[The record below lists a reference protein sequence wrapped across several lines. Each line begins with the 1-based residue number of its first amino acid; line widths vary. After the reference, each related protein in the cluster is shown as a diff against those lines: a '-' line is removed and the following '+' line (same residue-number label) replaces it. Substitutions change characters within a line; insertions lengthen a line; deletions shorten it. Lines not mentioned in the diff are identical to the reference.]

1 MRHVRVTVSEESRE
15 RVIEVLED
23 ADVEYTVTEETSDR
37 GVSHVF
43 TFPVRTDEVEGIL
56 DGLKETGV
64 GEEGN
69 GSIIITEAQAVVSEG
84 FEEGDEVEEKDEN
97 SDERIARDELKA
109 TADGLSR
116 STRNYV
122 VFTVVSAVVATAG
135 MLQNSAAVVV
145 GSMVIAPLIGP
156 AMASS
161 VGSVLKDDELFYN
174 GVKTQ
179 FVGVGVAVAS
189 ATVFAV
195 LARLAVAPE
204 LDLLVVEQVAERVNP
219 GLLAL
224 AVALGAGVAGALS
237 LTSGASAALVGVM
250 IAVALIPPAAVVGLG
265 VAYER
270 FAVAASAG
278 VLVLVNLLSIN
289 LAALVVLWAKG
300 YRPEKWYDEKPARRV
315 TQKRVVA
322 LTLVVLVLS
331 AFLVVSTVNERSRGE
346 FEEDVEDHIEALDAD
361 ADVEFA
367 YSTGFFSSSPE
378 RVTVYTDEAEVGEVA
393 TAVSRTTDAAVE
405 VVVVSREVE
414 RVQTTGSETTR

>member
-1 MRHVRVTVSEESRE
+1 MV
-15 RVIEVLED
+15 EVLED
-23 ADVEYTVTEETSDR
+23 AEVEYTVTEESSNR
-37 GVSHVF
+37 EVSHVF
-43 TFPVRTDEVEGIL
+43 TFPVRTEEVEEIL
-56 DGLKETGV
+56 DALKETGV
-64 GEEGN
+64 GEEGKGN
-69 GSIIITEAQAVVSEG
+69 IVVSEAQAVVSEE
-84 FEEGDEVEEKDEN
+84 FEEEDEDEEEEN

-116 STRNYV
+116 STTNYV
-122 VFTVVSAVVATAG
+122 VFTVVSAIVATAG

-161 VGSVLKDDELFYN
+161 VGSVLKDDELFRN

-189 ATVFAV
+189 AMVFAV
-195 LARLAVAPE
+195 LARLVVAPE
-204 LDLLVVEQVAERVNP
+204 LNLLLVEQVAERVNP

-224 AVALGAGVAGALS
+224 AIALGAGVAGALS

-289 LAALVVLWAKG
+289 LAALIVLWAKG

-315 TQKRVVA
+315 TQKRVIT
-322 LTLVVLVLS
+322 LTLAVLALS
-331 AFLVVSTVNERSRGE
+331 AFLVVSTVDERARAD
-346 FEEDVEDHIEALDAD
+346 FEKDVETYVEGLDAD
-361 ADVEFA
+361 ADVEFT
-367 YSTGFFSSSPE
+367 YSTRFFSSSPE
-378 RVTVYTDEAEVGEVA
+378 RVTVYADEASAEEVA
-393 TAVSRTTDAAVE
+393 TGVSRATDAAVE
-405 VVVVSREVE
+405 VVVVQREVE
-414 RVQTTGSETTR
+414 SVQTTR

>member
-1 MRHVRVTVSEESRE
+1 
-15 RVIEVLED
+15 
-23 ADVEYTVTEETSDR
+23 
-37 GVSHVF
+37 
-43 TFPVRTDEVEGIL
+43 
-56 DGLKETGV
+56 
-64 GEEGN
+64 
-69 GSIIITEAQAVVSEG
+69 
-84 FEEGDEVEEKDEN
+84 
-97 SDERIARDELKA
+97 
-109 TADGLSR
+109 
-116 STRNYV
+116 
-122 VFTVVSAVVATAG
+122 

-346 FEEDVEDHIEALDAD
+346 FEEGVEDHIEALDAD

-378 RVTVYTDEAEVGEVA
+378 RVTVYTDEAGVEEVA
-393 TAVSRTTDAAVE
+393 TGVSRETDDTVE
-405 VVVVSREVE
+405 VVVVQREVE